1 MFSGGL
7 KKGDVIGIASP
18 SHIATH
24 EDYDPIFRAIE
35 AMGLGWKAADHL
47 FDADWGYAN
56 SDENR
61 AADLNQLIC
70 DDQVKMI
77 FFGGGE
83 GGDEIIP
90 LIDYQAAREHPKIWM
105 GFSDGTSVLSA
116 IRHRAGQTVYY
127 GQSPSNLLDE
137 SEYNR
142 RQFAA
147 HILQGKPGCHEKSGP
162 WRTLVPGKARGVLSG
177 GYLENY
183 TWLSNA
189 GWILPEEGKEYILVL
204 EEHRMFFGPEHFSD
218 EIGRLEQAP
227 IFRQAKGVLF
237 GLYAD
242 GPAAW
247 HSRGLLR
254 GFRARKEQ
262 RHFPAGSH
270 GGAGYPGRNAAIF
283 LRIKKDGAKPSRMNY
298 ENFLGRRGLS

>member
-177 GYLENY
+177 GYMENY

-242 GPAAW
+242 EPNE
-247 HSRGLLR
+247 SVL
-254 GFRARKEQ
+254 Q
-262 RHFPAGSH
+262 RME
-270 GGAGYPGRNAAIF
+270 R
-283 LRIKKDGAKPSRMNY
+283 
-298 ENFLGRRGLS
+298 LGRRHGIPVAYCEDFGHGKNNAIFPLGATAELDTREGTLRYFYE

>member
-116 IRHRAGQTVYY
+116 IRHRASLPATFWTKANTIADSLRRISFRG
-127 GQSPSNLLDE
+127 SPAVMKKAAPGARLCPGRPGACFPADIWRITPGFPTPDGFC
-137 SEYNR
+137 R
-142 RQFAA
+142 RRERS
-147 HILQGKPGCHEKSGP
+147 ISWYWRSTGCSSGP
-162 WRTLVPGKARGVLSG
+162 SISATR
-177 GYLENY
+177 
-183 TWLSNA
+183 
-189 GWILPEEGKEYILVL
+189 
-204 EEHRMFFGPEHFSD
+204 
-218 EIGRLEQAP
+218 
-227 IFRQAKGVLF
+227 
-237 GLYAD
+237 
-242 GPAAW
+242 
-247 HSRGLLR
+247 
-254 GFRARKEQ
+254 
-262 RHFPAGSH
+262 
-270 GGAGYPGRNAAIF
+270 
-283 LRIKKDGAKPSRMNY
+283 
-298 ENFLGRRGLS
+298 

>member
-105 GFSDGTSVLSA
+105 GFSDGTSVLSHTA
-116 IRHRAGQTVYY
+116 PGRADGVLRPVSQQPS
-127 GQSPSNLLDE
+127 GRKRIQSPTVCGA
-137 SEYNR
+137 Y
-142 RQFAA
+142 
-147 HILQGKPGCHEKSGP
+147 PSGE
-162 WRTLVPGKARGVLSG
+162 ARLS
-177 GYLENY
+177 
-183 TWLSNA
+183 
-189 GWILPEEGKEYILVL
+189 
-204 EEHRMFFGPEHFSD
+204 
-218 EIGRLEQAP
+218 
-227 IFRQAKGVLF
+227 
-237 GLYAD
+237 
-242 GPAAW
+242 
-247 HSRGLLR
+247 
-254 GFRARKEQ
+254 
-262 RHFPAGSH
+262 
-270 GGAGYPGRNAAIF
+270 
-283 LRIKKDGAKPSRMNY
+283 
-298 ENFLGRRGLS
+298 

>member
-24 EDYDPIFRAIE
+24 EDYDPISGPSRPW
-35 AMGLGWKAADHL
+35 GWGGRRRDHL

-147 HILQGKPGCHEKSGP
+147 HILRGSPAVMQKAGPWQHACAPGRPGRLSADIWRITPGFPTPDGFCRRRERSISWYWRSTGCSSGP
-162 WRTLVPGKARGVLSG
+162 SISATR
-177 GYLENY
+177 
-183 TWLSNA
+183 
-189 GWILPEEGKEYILVL
+189 
-204 EEHRMFFGPEHFSD
+204 
-218 EIGRLEQAP
+218 
-227 IFRQAKGVLF
+227 
-237 GLYAD
+237 
-242 GPAAW
+242 
-247 HSRGLLR
+247 
-254 GFRARKEQ
+254 
-262 RHFPAGSH
+262 
-270 GGAGYPGRNAAIF
+270 
-283 LRIKKDGAKPSRMNY
+283 
-298 ENFLGRRGLS
+298 